1 MKRPRRAERS
11 ASNLRRRSWSVMGVA
26 EVSPS
31 STPRQPNGDRS
42 VPPHIRPSTA
52 VPAHTPSGGYGVRSV
67 LSNVGSF
74 SLIVGVVLLVLT
86 AGIVWAD
93 IAMTRMT
100 RNEARHDAEEARL
113 LMHGRLDL
121 KLEWLGVLRTLFLD
135 GVAVRPHVATLLAT
149 NTESD
154 VEAARGVERVWVLD
168 SAGAVVHDTTLV
180 AERILTEEARA
191 LAVARQA
198 LDSGKAQVG
207 VVGNALETRRIVV
220 ATPLLLGGRRVGA
233 GVALVRPSPL
243 VRNDAQTHARDRLGL
258 VLLQGPDTLAV
269 IGDPAREADAV
280 RGVDTFP
287 VYGGARWVIE
297 ARHTSL
303 GLVDRGTML
312 ALALLTLTFLAIVLL
327 RERRQALRVA
337 ERSAELER
345 LSSEL
350 LRANRMKSEFLAN
363 VSHELRTPLNAIV
376 GFVELL
382 RDGVYG
388 ELTPRQAQPVERIA
402 ASATHLRGLV
412 DQVLDIAKMAAGR
425 LEVHPETI
433 VLRPFV
439 LNVMS
444 ELESLIAEKG
454 LTLSISVGASLPRVR
469 TDPAHLR
476 SILVNLIGNAIKYT
490 EQGGI
495 VVRARLVGAPRAAM
509 ATPVGERT
517 LMEEATLA
525 AAAPSRDHP
534 WIALQV
540 IDTGIGVAPEDR
552 ERIFDEFE
560 QVNAGPRGES
570 MSRGT
575 GLGLAI
581 TRRLARLL
589 GGDVRVESEVGR
601 GSTFTLWMPVS
612 ASEMGARAGK

>member
-1 MKRPRRAERS
+1 
-11 ASNLRRRSWSVMGVA
+11 MGVA
-26 EVSPS
+26 EVSPGVEQ
-31 STPRQPNGDRS
+31 RQSNPGQGP
-42 VPPHIRPSTA
+42 PPHIRPSIA
-52 VPAHTPSGGYGVRSV
+52 VPERSSGPIAGARSL
-67 LSNVGSF
+67 LSGFGTF
-74 SLIVGVVLLVLT
+74 SLLFGIVLLAVT
-86 AGIVWAD
+86 VSIVWFD
-93 IAMTRMT
+93 HSLSQR
-100 RNEARHDAEEARL
+100 RVEEAQHDAAEALTL
-113 LMHGRLDL
+113 LRTQVALNI
-121 KLEWLGVLRTLFLD
+121 EWLGTLRALFTAPEPRERSVFETLVLQQGNVDSAGT
-135 GVAVRPHVATLLAT
+135 
-149 NTESD
+149 
-154 VEAARGVERVWVLD
+154 RGVERVWVLD
-168 SAGAVVHDTTLV
+168 TAGVLMHEATLDARVRGQPLDPRAVEASRLPPR
-180 AERILTEEARA
+180 AERAR
-191 LAVARQA
+191 V
-198 LDSGKAQVG
+198 KVI
-207 VVGNALETRRIVV
+207 GNAVETRRLIVARPLFLEGKVV
-220 ATPLLLGGRRVGA
+220 AIAAAMVNPMA
-233 GVALVRPSPL
+233 YLVRGGHG
-243 VRNDAQTHARDRLGL
+243 DDARDGIALFSP
-258 VLLQGPDTLAV
+258 PDTIKV
-269 IGDPAREADAV
+269 VGDITREPDPIRARDSVAMHGSDLLVVEVTHEAGSDSTA
-280 RGVDTFP
+280 P
-287 VYGGARWVIE
+287 
-297 ARHTSL
+297 
-303 GLVDRGTML
+303 
-312 ALALLTLTFLAIVLL
+312 LTLAAITLGFLGFVLV
-327 RERRQALRVA
+327 RERRQGARVA

-388 ELTPRQAQPVERIA
+388 ELSPRQAQPVERIA

-454 LTLSISVGASLPRVR
+454 LSLSISVGASLPRVR

-490 EQGGI
+490 RSGGI

-509 ATPVGERT
+509 HTPPDRPAGERT
-517 LMEEATLA
+517 LMEESALA
-525 AAAPSRDHP
+525 ASAPSREQP

-540 IDTGIGVAPEDR
+540 IDTGIGIAPEDR

-570 MSRGT
+570 MMRGT

-589 GGDVRVESEVGR
+589 GGDVRVDSEVGK

-612 ASEMGARAGK
+612 VSELGPKG